1 MLFDDRK
8 ERPGVMFSDMELIG
22 IPHTIVIGDRSMKE
36 GNFEYKNR
44 RTGDKEAVAM
54 GDVVEFLKGKLA

>member
-1 MLFDDRK
+1 
-8 ERPGVMFSDMELIG
+8 LIG

-44 RTGDKEAVAM
+44 REGTKEAIAM
-54 GDVVEFLKGKLA
+54 DSIVEHVTAQFAK